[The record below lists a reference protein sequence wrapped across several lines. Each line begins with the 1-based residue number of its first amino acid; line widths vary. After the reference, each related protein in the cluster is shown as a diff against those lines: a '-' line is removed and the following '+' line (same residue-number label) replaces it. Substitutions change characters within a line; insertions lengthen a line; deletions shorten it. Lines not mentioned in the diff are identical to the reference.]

1 MNRVVKKALYEAMV
15 FDIDLNMMRAH
26 IMRISRWKSI
36 LGKGNSMCKSPEA
49 GVCLGI
55 SQESWKTSVPEKCE

>member
-1 MNRVVKKALYEAMV
+1 MHRERKKALYEEMV
-15 FDIDLNMMRAH
+15 FDIDLNMVRAH

-49 GVCLGI
+49 GMCLGI
-55 SQESWKTSVPEKCE
+55 SQESRKTSVP